1 MSNISAKRQIL
12 VLESSF
18 KEITLREFSREVLS
32 AKMLGKALNLLLLSI
47 VALMIFNS
55 VSEGYVISSQGENLP
70 KIQMS
75 VTVSILKLV

>member
-1 MSNISAKRQIL
+1 M
-12 VLESSF
+12 LESSF
-18 KEITLREFSREVLS
+18 KEITLREFSREFLS